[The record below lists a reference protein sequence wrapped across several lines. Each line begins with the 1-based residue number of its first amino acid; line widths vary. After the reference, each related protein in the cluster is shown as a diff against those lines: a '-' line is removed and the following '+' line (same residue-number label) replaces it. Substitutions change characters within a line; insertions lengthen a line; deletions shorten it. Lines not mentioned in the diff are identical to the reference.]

1 MDLYH
6 FHRVLISSA
15 ILFFLGFAVYSYRQY
30 ESLESSTYLAM
41 TIASG
46 TASIAMVGY
55 LIYFN
60 YSLRRLQIQKNSHA
74 HS

>member
-1 MDLYH
+1 MDLYN

-30 ESLESSTYLAM
+30 EWLDSGAYLVM

-46 TASIAMVGY
+46 AVSLAMVGY

-60 YSLRRLQIQKNSHA
+60 RRLQKNTQSHA
-74 HS
+74 